1 MGKRARHDCKS
12 QNQDQSPDQNHTYM
26 NGITYLPQLTLTE
39 ALEEAWS
46 KIVQVK
52 GRSRRSEF
60 WWTYLILAIIK
71 MICMFIPIIGSKISY
86 VINAA
91 TIPLVF
97 RRLHDTGRSG
107 WWFGGYIILSVIF
120 VIVFLSWLYNMIQG
134 NDFTT
139 AVQDSEFATLLLR
152 TLLSPTLITIGAL
165 TFAYGIIMLIF
176 LCQDSQIHENKY
188 GPSPKYK
195 VEEPEENIP
204 EYVPEWK

>member
-1 MGKRARHDCKS
+1 
-12 QNQDQSPDQNHTYM
+12 M

-71 MICMFIPIIGSKISY
+71 MICMFIPIIGSIISLA
-86 VINAA
+86 INAA

-120 VIVFLSWLYNMIQG
+120 VYNPQNEMFRHFRTKCSISQ
-134 NDFTT
+134 NETYLRESFSLPIN
-139 AVQDSEFATLLLR
+139 QIKKHRKNLLLR
-152 TLLSPTLITIGAL
+152 CFFIACLFGYLAK
-165 TFAYGIIMLIF
+165 
-176 LCQDSQIHENKY
+176 IH
-188 GPSPKYK
+188 
-195 VEEPEENIP
+195 
-204 EYVPEWK
+204 